1 MSQRDDKNS
10 RSRSVA
16 ASPAQS
22 FLRSRSTRF
31 ESLRPAVEVLSL
43 PSQIHDLLEDAIIH
57 GDIEPGSRLL
67 PDDIA
72 LEFGVS
78 RIPVRE
84 ALSSLHEA
92 GWVQIRPRY
101 GAYVSQRSLRELT
114 HLFEARAG
122 IEPEIARLATN
133 RRTPEDI
140 ETLRRVVKRSV
151 SAAQADDVEAA
162 FHASVDFNVAVRAS
176 AHNDVLAAISLA
188 LEKRARFYFYPIAKI
203 LAGDWAQRQNI
214 LVDIIESG
222 DSALAAERARDHMM
236 GTGEDVIRLL
246 DLDSDN

>member
-1 MSQRDDKNS
+1 MSARDDKILAP
-10 RSRSVA
+10 RSVA
-16 ASPAQS
+16 TVPQP
-22 FLRSRSTRF
+22 FIRSRSTRV
-31 ESLRPAVEVLSL
+31 ESLRPAVAVLSL
-43 PSQIHDLLEDAIIH
+43 PNQIHDLLEDAIIH

-67 PDDIA
+67 ADDIA

-84 ALSSLHEA
+84 ALSSLHQA
-92 GWVQIRPRY
+92 GWVHIRPRY

-122 IEPEIARLATN
+122 LEAEIAGLAAS
-133 RRTPEDI
+133 RRTPDDI

-151 SAAQADDVEAA
+151 SAADADDVEAA
-162 FHASVDFNVAVRAS
+162 FHASVDFNVAVRVS
-176 AHNDVLAAISLA
+176 AQNDVLAAISLA
-188 LEKRARFYFYPIAKI
+188 LEKRARFYFYPIAKT
-203 LAGDWAQRQNI
+203 LAGDWAQRQKI

-222 DSALAAERARDHMM
+222 DSALASECARDHMM
-236 GTGEDVIRLL
+236 GTGEDVIRFL